1 MDASHA
7 RAKLDFRG
15 GGWVAY
21 TPPGQRYAA
30 EVHLSYK
37 RTPDRWVVD
46 KIKYALP
53 RITARH
59 LRDLPLGKIEV
70 WVNELAHQGLVDVE
84 APKLSDAVQF
94 GEAEAGTLTWV
105 DALPPAGKR
114 AKGDEFYR
122 RIGEI
127 YGKAAHESTR
137 PAADLAKAWEVPV
150 TTVHRWVRE
159 ARRRGHLPPAEP
171 GRRG

>member
-7 RAKLDFRG
+7 RARLDFKG
-15 GGWVAY
+15 DGWIAY

-30 EVHLSYK
+30 KVHLSYK
-37 RTPDRWVVD
+37 STPDRWVVD
-46 KIKYALP
+46 EIRYALP

-59 LRDLPLGKIEV
+59 LRDLPIGKIEV
-70 WVNELAHQGLVDVE
+70 WVNELTHQGLVDVR

-94 GEAEAGTLTWV
+94 GEPEAGTLTWV

-114 AKGDEFYR
+114 VKGDEFYR

-137 PAADLAKAWEVPV
+137 PAVELAKVWEVPV
-150 TTVHRWVRE
+150 TTVHRWIRE
-159 ARRRGHLPPAEP
+159 ARRRGHLPAAEP